1 MSGGDEVDK
10 LDELTNKVNRLN
22 KNVKTILEMLQ
33 TLEEKL
39 KGNKKEDDKEE
50 NKENDVSPETRVLR
64 DKEKMDKI
72 FAKKQIGRPVGTWES
87 KREQYADMLN
97 KGKIGQPKESTLEYY
112 KIAKVMDTYVLIAR
126 DD

>member
-1 MSGGDEVDK
+1 MSGGDEEDK

-33 TLEEKL
+33 TIEEKL
-39 KGNKKEDDKEE
+39 EGNKKEDDKEE
-50 NKENDVSPETRVLR
+50 N
-64 DKEKMDKI
+64 KEKMDKI

>member
-1 MSGGDEVDK
+1 MSGGDEADK

-33 TLEEKL
+33 MMEEKL
-39 KGNKKEDDKEE
+39 EGNKKEEKEE
-50 NKENDVSPETRVLR
+50 NKEN

-112 KIAKVMDTYVLIAR
+112 KITKVKDTYVLIAT

>member
-33 TLEEKL
+33 TIEEKL
-39 KGNKKEDDKEE
+39 EGNKKEDKEE
-50 NKENDVSPETRVLR
+50 NKEN

-87 KREQYADMLN
+87 KRERYADMLN

-112 KIAKVMDTYVLIAR
+112 KITKVKDTYVLIAR

>member
-1 MSGGDEVDK
+1 MSGDEVVNVDK
-10 LDELTNKVNRLN
+10 MGELINKVNRLN
-22 KNVKTILEMLQ
+22 KNVKTILDTLKA
-33 TLEEKL
+33 LEEKL
-39 KGNKKEDDKEE
+39 EGHKKEE
-50 NKENDVSPETRVLR
+50 NKDNKEEN
-64 DKEKMDKI
+64 KEKMDKI

-97 KGKIGQPKESTLEYY
+97 KGKIGQAKESTLDYY

>member
-39 KGNKKEDDKEE
+39 EGNKKENKEE
-50 NKENDVSPETRVLR
+50 NKEN
-64 DKEKMDKI
+64 MDKI

-87 KREQYADMLN
+87 KREQYTDMLN

-112 KIAKVMDTYVLIAR
+112 KITKVKDTYVLIAT

>member
-39 KGNKKEDDKEE
+39 EGNKKE
-50 NKENDVSPETRVLR
+50 DVSPETRVLR
-64 DKEKMDKI
+64 DKEENKENDKEKMDKI

-97 KGKIGQPKESTLEYY
+97 KGKIGQPKESTLDYY
-112 KIAKVMDTYVLIAR
+112 KIVKVKDTYVF
-126 DD
+126 DCEG

>member
-33 TLEEKL
+33 TMEEKL
-39 KGNKKEDDKEE
+39 EGNKKEDKDE
-50 NKENDVSPETRVLR
+50 N
-64 DKEKMDKI
+64 KEKMDKI

-112 KIAKVMDTYVLIAR
+112 KITKVKDTYVLIAT

>member
-1 MSGGDEVDK
+1 MTCPEDEKEDNLVK
-10 LDELTNKVNRLN
+10 LANIVNTCDMNIR
-22 KNVKTILEMLQ
+22 IIME
-33 TLEEKL
+33 TLLKIEEKL
-39 KGNKKEDDKEE
+39 CVIKKREE
-50 NKENDVSPETRVLR
+50 EAQENNQND

-97 KGKIGQPKESTLEYY
+97 KGKISQPKESTLEYY
-112 KIAKVMDTYVLIAR
+112 KIAKVKDTYVLIAR

>member
-33 TLEEKL
+33 TMEEKL
-39 KGNKKEDDKEE
+39 EGNKKEDKEE
-50 NKENDVSPETRVLR
+50 NKENM
-64 DKEKMDKI
+64 EKMDKI

-87 KREQYADMLN
+87 KREQYADMRNN
-97 KGKIGQPKESTLEYY
+97 KGKIGQPKESTLRILQNHQSERHLCF
-112 KIAKVMDTYVLIAR
+112 DCERRLE
-126 DD
+126 D

>member
-39 KGNKKEDDKEE
+39 EGNKKENKDE
-50 NKENDVSPETRVLR
+50 NKEN
-64 DKEKMDKI
+64 MDKI

-112 KIAKVMDTYVLIAR
+112 KITKVKDTYVLIAT

>member
-22 KNVKTILEMLQ
+22 KNVKTVMETLTKIWEK
-33 TLEEKL
+33 LEEK
-39 KGNKKEDDKEE
+39 NEEEDKE
-50 NKENDVSPETRVLR
+50 NKQN

-97 KGKIGQPKESTLEYY
+97 KGKIGQPKESTLDYY
-112 KIAKVMDTYVLIAR
+112 KITKVKDTYVLIAR

>member
-10 LDELTNKVNRLN
+10 LDELTNKVNKLN
-22 KNVKTILEMLQ
+22 KNVKTILEMLE

-39 KGNKKEDDKEE
+39 EGNKKEDKEE
-50 NKENDVSPETRVLR
+50 NKEN

-87 KREQYADMLN
+87 KREQYADMFN

-112 KIAKVMDTYVLIAR
+112 KLAKVKDTYVLIAR

>member
-1 MSGGDEVDK
+1 MSK
-10 LDELTNKVNRLN
+10 PFWKCFKR
-22 KNVKTILEMLQ
+22 
-33 TLEEKL
+33 LEEKL
-39 KGNKKEDDKEE
+39 EGNKKEDKEE
-50 NKENDVSPETRVLR
+50 NKEN

-97 KGKIGQPKESTLEYY
+97 KGKIGQPKESTLDYY
-112 KIAKVMDTYVLIAR
+112 KIVKVKDTYVLIAR

>member
-33 TLEEKL
+33 TMEEKL
-39 KGNKKEDDKEE
+39 EGNKKENKDE
-50 NKENDVSPETRVLR
+50 NKEN
-64 DKEKMDKI
+64 MDKI
-72 FAKKQIGRPVGTWES
+72 FAKKQIGRPVGTWDS

-112 KIAKVMDTYVLIAR
+112 KIAKVKDTYVLIAR